1 MLARHSTRIALSVNA
16 HVHAII
22 PRHIHISTQSK
33 GHIAFGANFVTMRA
47 LFSRNKTK
55 LKQTLASKTSHVVR
69 FAGDSGD
76 GIQLQG
82 QQFTVAS
89 ALAGHDLATLPDF
102 PAEIRAPAGTR
113 YGVSAFQIQFG
124 GERITTPGDAPDVLI
139 AFNPAALIVNLTH
152 LAPHSVVLVDESTF
166 TDQRLKRAELT
177 SNPLEDG
184 TLKNHDVVSIDIT
197 QLTTQA
203 VKPHGLGTK
212 DSVRCKNFWALGL
225 ILWMF
230 DQSRDPTRT
239 WIRTKFA
246 GNEQVRDANLTAL
259 DAGHAYGET
268 AEFSHV
274 FKQEKIPQAPLDAV
288 EYRTI
293 TGAES
298 LALGLVAAGELA
310 DTELMFC
317 SYPITPASSLLH
329 NLVGLEEAGVAT
341 FQAEDE
347 IAAVCSAIGASY
359 AGKLGITSS
368 SGPGVAL
375 KTEAL
380 GFAVATELP
389 LMVVNS
395 QRAGPSTGMPT
406 KTEQSDLYQAV
417 YGRNGDTPLPVLA
430 ARSPADC
437 FDAAIEA
444 VRIALRHMT
453 PVILLTD
460 GYIAN
465 ASELWPLPDFDT
477 YQKIETNKPTASTD
491 SAVFARNPAT
501 HARLWATPGDSR
513 FIHRI
518 GGIEKDIETGNIS
531 YDGANHQAMTDLRVA
546 KVASVA
552 DFIDPQNIDQ
562 GDVGGLAV
570 VAWGSTY
577 GTIYRAVKDA
587 IGDGMQVAHIHIRH
601 INPLPSNLGALL
613 DQFDKVLVP
622 ELNTGQ
628 LATLLRDRLCIDVE
642 QLNKVSGQPFT
653 VGEMRAAIDKHS

>member
-1 MLARHSTRIALSVNA
+1 MQQTST
-16 HVHAII
+16 
-22 PRHIHISTQSK
+22 PR
-33 GHIAFGANFVTMRA
+33 
-47 LFSRNKTK
+47 
-55 LKQTLASKTSHVVR
+55 TSHVVR

-89 ALAGHDLATLPDF
+89 AMAGHDLATMPDF
-102 PAEIRAPAGTR
+102 PAEIRAPTGTR

-124 GERITTPGDAPDVLI
+124 GERISTPGDAPDVLI
-139 AFNPAALIVNLTH
+139 AFNPAALVVNLSH
-152 LAPHSVVLVDESTF
+152 LAPHSLVVVDADAF
-166 TDQRLKRAELT
+166 TEQRLKRADLA

-184 TLKNHDVVSIDIT
+184 TMDNHEVVAINISD
-197 QLTTQA
+197 LTAAA

-212 DSVRCKNFWALGL
+212 DSGRCKNFWALGL
-225 ILWMF
+225 ALWMF
-230 DQSRDPTRT
+230 DQPRASTQE
-239 WIRTKFA
+239 WIKAKFA
-246 GNEQVRDANLTAL
+246 NNEQVRDANLAAL
-259 DAGHAYGET
+259 DAGHAYGENT
-268 AEFSHV
+268 EVSHV
-274 FKQEKIPQAPLDAV
+274 LEQLPTPQAPLASV

-293 TGAES
+293 TGAEN
-298 LALGLVAAGELA
+298 LALGLVAAGEFA

-329 NLVGLEEAGVAT
+329 HLVGLEDAGVAT
-341 FQAEDE
+341 YQAEDE

-359 AGKLGITSS
+359 AGKLGVTSS

-380 GFAVATELP
+380 GLAVAAELP
-389 LMVVNS
+389 LIVVNS

-417 YGRNGDTPLPVLA
+417 YGRNGDTPLPVIA

-437 FDAAIEA
+437 FSAAIEA

-465 ASELWPLPDFDT
+465 ASELWPIPDMDDFEPIT
-477 YQKIETNKPTASTD
+477 TAKPTAATNKP
-491 SAVFARNPAT
+491 VFERDPLT
-501 HARLWATPGDSR
+501 QARLWATPGDPR
-513 FIHRI
+513 FIYRV
-518 GGIEKDIETGNIS
+518 GGIEKDVETGNIS
-531 YDGANHQAMTDLRVA
+531 YDADNHQAMTDMRTA

-552 DFIDPQNIDQ
+552 NFIADQEIDQ
-562 GDVGGLAV
+562 GVSGGVAV

-577 GTIYRAVKDA
+577 GTISRAVKESLDE
-587 IGDGMQVAHIHIRH
+587 GCQVAHIHLRH

-613 DQFDKVLVP
+613 NQFDTVLVP

-628 LATLLRDRLCIDVE
+628 LATLLRDKLSLKLV
-642 QLNKVSGQPFT
+642 QFNKVTGQPLHVNEIKSAIAELAPQRIQQ
-653 VGEMRAAIDKHS
+653 VGSQT

>member
-1 MLARHSTRIALSVNA
+1 M
-16 HVHAII
+16 
-22 PRHIHISTQSK
+22 
-33 GHIAFGANFVTMRA
+33 
-47 LFSRNKTK
+47 
-55 LKQTLASKTSHVVR
+55 ASSNPKNSHVVR

-139 AFNPAALIVNLTH
+139 AFNPAALVVNLSH
-152 LAPHSVVLVDESTF
+152 LAPHSLVVVDESAF
-166 TDQRLKRAELT
+166 TEQRLKRADLD

-184 TLKNHDVVSIDIT
+184 TMSDHEVVRIDIT
-197 QLTTQA
+197 HLTTEA

-225 ILWMF
+225 VLWMF
-230 DQSRDPTRT
+230 DQPREPTQK
-239 WIRTKFA
+239 WIRAKFA
-246 GNEQVRDANLTAL
+246 NNEQIRDANLTAL

-268 AEFSHV
+268 AELTHILD
-274 FKQEKIPQAPLDAV
+274 QETIPEAPLDAV

-329 NLVGLEEAGVAT
+329 HLVGLEEAGVAT

-347 IAAVCSAIGASY
+347 IAAVCAAIGSSY
-359 AGKLGITSS
+359 AGKLGVTSS

-375 KTEAL
+375 KGEAL
-380 GFAVATELP
+380 GLAVATELP
-389 LMVVNS
+389 LVVVNS

-417 YGRNGDTPLPVLA
+417 YGRNGDTPLPVVA
-430 ARSPADC
+430 SRSPADC

-444 VRIALRHMT
+444 CRIALRHMT

-465 ASELWPLPDFDT
+465 ASELWPLPDIDGYAPIDT
-477 YQKIETNKPTASTD
+477 RKPNETD
-491 SAVFARNPAT
+491 SGSVFQRDEQS
-501 HARLWATPGDSR
+501 HARLWAAPGDDR
-513 FIHRI
+513 FIHRV
-518 GGIEKDIETGNIS
+518 GGIEKDIDTGNIS
-531 YDGANHQAMTDLRVA
+531 YEADNHQAMTDLR
-546 KVASVA
+546 
-552 DFIDPQNIDQ
+552 
-562 GDVGGLAV
+562 G
-570 VAWGSTY
+570 
-577 GTIYRAVKDA
+577 R
-587 IGDGMQVAHIHIRH
+587 
-601 INPLPSNLGALL
+601 
-613 DQFDKVLVP
+613 
-622 ELNTGQ
+622 
-628 LATLLRDRLCIDVE
+628 
-642 QLNKVSGQPFT
+642 
-653 VGEMRAAIDKHS
+653 